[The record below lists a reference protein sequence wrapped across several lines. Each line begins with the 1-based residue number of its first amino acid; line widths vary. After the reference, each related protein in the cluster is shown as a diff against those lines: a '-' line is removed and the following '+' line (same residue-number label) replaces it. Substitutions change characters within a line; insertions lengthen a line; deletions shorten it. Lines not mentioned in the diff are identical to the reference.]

1 MSGNSQRDKYRGE
14 LRKVRECLDLANLV
28 LEVRDARA
36 PRTTSLDGIVNL
48 KNKKRLVILSKEDL
62 ADPEVTRQWR
72 DEITR
77 QGNRCIK
84 MNLMR
89 WGRAQKVLSEA
100 LEALTGEVKSA
111 LGIVRAVVVGLP
123 NVGKSSLVNSLKQRR
138 VAKAANMPGIT
149 RGRQWFELTETCY
162 LLDTPGIIQVT
173 PMVIKKRAEHA
184 WKLGALNIVP
194 ETAFEPQDISE
205 PLLLNLVMQ
214 GKGPPECFDPLP
226 DEDEDEPASP
236 LERYAFRKGFTAAKG
251 IPDLDR
257 AARRIISLYRQ
268 GKLGEL
274 SLDTVGEAVAEAEAV

>member
-1 MSGNSQRDKYRGE
+1 MSGKSQRDRYRGE
-14 LRKVRECLDLANLV
+14 LRKVRDCLDLANLV

-36 PRTTSLDGIVNL
+36 PRTTSLDGIVDL
-48 KNKKRLVILSKEDL
+48 SRKKRLVILSKEDL

-77 QGNRCIK
+77 QGARCIK
-84 MNLMR
+84 MNLKR
-89 WGRAQKVLSEA
+89 WGRAQKVLTEA

-138 VAKAANMPGIT
+138 VAKAATQPGIT

-194 ETAFEPQDISE
+194 ESAFTPEEIVV
-205 PLLLNLVMQ
+205 PLLENLVRQ
-214 GKGPPECFDPLP
+214 GKGPESCYEPWRDEDP
-226 DEDEDEPASP
+226 DEPWGP
-236 LERYAFRKGFTAAKG
+236 LERYAVRSNMIVSRGV
-251 IPDLDR
+251 PDLDR

-274 SLDTVGEAVAEAEAV
+274 SLDTVGETVAEAEAV